1 MPVPS
6 KINTVFQNQ
15 IIDFESIA
23 QDNLVVDLGSL
34 STKAETKR
42 PGFNLPDFRVNAPL
56 LQLLAR
62 LSLPVLAI
70 FYFEVIPTVPLLVP
84 ISIVISAC
92 VFFALYHLYLY
103 RHAVRPGTAKK
114 IIISASQLDMMTAH
128 LAWLFDPAI
137 PPPMIMLVL
146 IAAVG
151 NGIQHGSAT
160 FRSILKL
167 TAILGPLVILARAQ
181 LMGFHFYCLA
191 FVLLSVFFLVYGYFL
206 VVRIDRIQSA
216 AEARSAQ
223 LELDNYKLQQLGM
236 ALQNSEVR
244 YRNVF
249 DSSSAAMVLIEDNML
264 ISLVNEKFMELT
276 KYTKNE
282 LYNKKRL
289 SDLIY
294 QDDLQ
299 RIRRFH
305 AKRRKMGGTTPT
317 EYECKMEDKEGT
329 LKHVIIRF
337 NITQWHERIMATIE
351 DITAQKQAKAALQS
365 SIKRLRQ
372 IAARLSQSQKQ
383 YRNLFENTGTAT
395 ILVEKN
401 MRISMANS
409 KFSELTGFSKKEIT
423 NIKRLSEFIERKSL
437 YRIKRFHAKQKEKKL
452 PLPTEY
458 ECLLVDKNRKLK
470 HVVMKIYT
478 PQGQHSSIISFF
490 DITKRKKAEA
500 ALQEAHE
507 QLRIVAVM
515 DELTQVANR
524 RQFNEKLNSEWLR
537 MQREAL
543 PLSLIMCDVDCFKAY
558 NDTYGHQNGDRCLRS
573 IADTLSQVVK
583 RSVDLVARYGGEEF
597 AIIMPNTDLYGAL
610 QVAESIR
617 TAVERLQI
625 PNKASIAAPY
635 ITLSL
640 GVSSIVP
647 VRHLGVDDLIKDADN
662 ALYAAKNAGR
672 NQIIAGVIGN
682 KKRGLA
688 ANSPNPLNILL
699 KI

>member
-1 MPVPS
+1 M
-6 KINTVFQNQ
+6 
-15 IIDFESIA
+15 
-23 QDNLVVDLGSL
+23 SL
-34 STKAETKR
+34 S
-42 PGFNLPDFRVNAPL
+42 
-56 LQLLAR
+56 
-62 LSLPVLAI
+62 S
-70 FYFEVIPTVPLLVP
+70 
-84 ISIVISAC
+84 
-92 VFFALYHLYLY
+92 
-103 RHAVRPGTAKK
+103 
-114 IIISASQLDMMTAH
+114 
-128 LAWLFDPAI
+128 
-137 PPPMIMLVL
+137 
-146 IAAVG
+146 
-151 NGIQHGSAT
+151 
-160 FRSILKL
+160 
-167 TAILGPLVILARAQ
+167 
-181 LMGFHFYCLA
+181 
-191 FVLLSVFFLVYGYFL
+191 
-206 VVRIDRIQSA
+206 
-216 AEARSAQ
+216 
-223 LELDNYKLQQLGM
+223 
-236 ALQNSEVR
+236 
-244 YRNVF
+244 
-249 DSSSAAMVLIEDNML
+249 
-264 ISLVNEKFMELT
+264 
-276 KYTKNE
+276 
-282 LYNKKRL
+282 
-289 SDLIY
+289 
-294 QDDLQ
+294 
-299 RIRRFH
+299 
-305 AKRRKMGGTTPT
+305 
-317 EYECKMEDKEGT
+317 
-329 LKHVIIRF
+329 
-337 NITQWHERIMATIE
+337 
-351 DITAQKQAKAALQS
+351 AKA
-365 SIKRLRQ
+365 
-372 IAARLSQSQKQ
+372 
-383 YRNLFENTGTAT
+383 
-395 ILVEKN
+395 
-401 MRISMANS
+401 
-409 KFSELTGFSKKEIT
+409 
-423 NIKRLSEFIERKSL
+423 

-597 AIIMPNTDLYGAL
+597 AIIMPNTDLYGAF

-647 VRHLGVDDLIKDADN
+647 VRHLSVDDLIKDADN

-688 ANSPNPLNILL
+688 ANSPNPLNILQKFEKPVYYRL
-699 KI
+699 EN